1 MNMNGTRLVV
11 AVLGGAATVALTL
24 IVISLA
30 TGGGDSTTTTVA
42 STATSTTPEPPT
54 QIETA
59 SLAAIRGLA
68 QHGFVLGPASA
79 KPLIV
84 EYADLQCPFCA
95 DYSTGTQ
102 HEVIDRYVKPGTA
115 RLEFRGLSFIGEDS
129 TRALRFVHAAAAKNK
144 AWNVIELLY
153 ENQGEEN
160 SGWVTDGLVRAIATE
175 VGLDPA
181 PMVGSLTSTALRRG
195 DRAHQRPGPG
205 RRRRRHAEPLR
216 RRRRAQRVHRQGRR
230 RRRRIRGRDRDGDL
244 GLSDRRLR
252 LAIVGLALAGIAIA
266 GYLSWERLSGG
277 TVACPIGGGG
287 CKTVQESS
295 YSELAGIPVAYL
307 GVATYVLLLGLA
319 LWDSEQARA
328 VLASV
333 ALAGLAFAVYLLVIM
348 AVVIDAYCSWCLA
361 SDAVL
366 AMIAALGLVRLRG
379 SRA

>member
-68 QHGFVLGPASA
+68 QHGFVLGSASA

-181 PMVGSLTSTALRRG
+181 AMVGSLTSTAF
-195 DRAHQRPGPG
+195 DA
-205 RRRRRHAEPLR
+205 
-216 RRRRAQRVHRQGRR
+216 
-230 RRRRIRGRDRDGDL
+230 
-244 GLSDRRLR
+244 
-252 LAIVGLALAGIAIA
+252 AIA
-266 GYLSWERLSGG
+266 RTNAQAQADDVGATPSHYVVVDGRSAFIGKGDVGADEFAAAIETATSG
-277 TVACPIGGGG
+277 
-287 CKTVQESS
+287 
-295 YSELAGIPVAYL
+295 
-307 GVATYVLLLGLA
+307 
-319 LWDSEQARA
+319 
-328 VLASV
+328 
-333 ALAGLAFAVYLLVIM
+333 
-348 AVVIDAYCSWCLA
+348 
-361 SDAVL
+361 
-366 AMIAALGLVRLRG
+366 
-379 SRA
+379 